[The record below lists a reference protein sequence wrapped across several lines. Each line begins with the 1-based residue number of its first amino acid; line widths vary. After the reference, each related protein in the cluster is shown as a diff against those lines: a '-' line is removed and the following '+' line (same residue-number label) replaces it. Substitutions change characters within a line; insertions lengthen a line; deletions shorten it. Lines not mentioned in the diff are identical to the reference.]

1 MMEMEL
7 IAGNVEHY
15 TPPVDQLKPYKQFNC
30 SQPDCNSTF
39 TNQANYE
46 MHLEKHHR
54 LLVGQKSLNLRLFHC
69 PELNCIYQFG
79 KEKGK
84 HFKNMK
90 YLRQHYQKVHLS
102 KNFVCEDCGK
112 AFSLESQLRKHKKD
126 VCGKK
131 FACRECG
138 WPYESLEAL
147 LTHGKRKG
155 HNVKEVIMI
164 TKMDSAKATKDM
176 RQVEKSNKP
185 FEQDKLAGVK
195 DSVMINNE
203 LNSTPA
209 LHLNP
214 QSICSSQISA
224 GVQTDCFSEM
234 TDAATSQD
242 LSNALDEIHSLLRDI
257 ETQTEPFLAAANEN
271 QNYLDQMLAQS
282 SHMYTQTCDEFLS
295 ELGLADIQTQ
305 THWPSPQRHVDD
317 KLQFTSTATS
327 TNCIHDE
334 LLVSTETQTSFTQ
347 CLLNSCSDTG
357 TSTPPVSFGS
367 LYHTSSQHTQTCDPL
382 LESFDFGG
390 QASDLIDGG
399 FQSTYTQT

>member
-1 MMEMEL
+1 MEL
-7 IAGNVEHY
+7 DVLTGNVEHY
-15 TPPVDQLKPYKQFNC
+15 TPPADHLKPYKHFNC
-30 SQPDCNSTF
+30 SQPDCNNTF
-39 TNQANYE
+39 TNQANYD

-54 LLVGQKSLNLRLFHC
+54 LFLSHRSSFNMRLYHC

-102 KNFVCEDCGK
+102 KDFVCDDCGK
-112 AFSLESQLRKHKKD
+112 AFSLESQLKKHKRD

-155 HNVKEVIMI
+155 HNVKDVIMI
-164 TKMDSAKATKDM
+164 TKMDRVKVQKDVQVDNKITNNKLERKGCEETKSKLLIDNDM
-176 RQVEKSNKP
+176 NVIIHSP
-185 FEQDKLAGVK
+185 EQNVG
-195 DSVMINNE
+195 
-203 LNSTPA
+203 
-209 LHLNP
+209 
-214 QSICSSQISA
+214 SSHTSA
-224 GVQTDCFSEM
+224 GVQTDCFVQL
-234 TDAATSQD
+234 TDDATNQE
-242 LSNALDEIHSLLRDI
+242 LSNALDEIHSFLRDI
-257 ETQTEPFLAAANEN
+257 ETQTEPFLSSANEN

-282 SHMYTQTCDEFLS
+282 SHMYTQTCDDFLS

-305 THWPSPQRHVDD
+305 THWPSPPRHVDD

-347 CLLNSCSDTG
+347 CLLNSCNDTDSNP
-357 TSTPPVSFGS
+357 TVSFGS
-367 LYHTSSQHTQTCDPL
+367 LYHTSSQHTQTCEPL